1 MTTPAAEMYRRIN
14 EAVIDMI
21 NEFRIQRAAGPLPDK
36 ALDQIVFRAAHSVVQ
51 VLGPYTRDE
60 RNVLWPSVIRMLL
73 ASFIRE
79 IGIADTMLGPL
90 RAARARRG
98 RATEGGSN
106 EDDAGGSLRGPGVTC
121 RGHVGLR

>member
-1 MTTPAAEMYRRIN
+1 MATLALLSRRAN

-21 NEFRIQRAAGPLPDK
+21 NEFRLQRAAGPLPDK

-60 RNVLWPSVIRMLL
+60 RNVLWPSVLRMLL

-79 IGIADTMLGPL
+79 IGIADTMP
-90 RAARARRG
+90 RAA
-98 RATEGGSN
+98 EGGESQD
-106 EDDAGGSLRGPGVTC
+106 EKSDR
-121 RGHVGLR
+121 RREQ

>member
-1 MTTPAAEMYRRIN
+1 MTTPATEIQRRLS

-36 ALDQIVFRAAHSVVQ
+36 ALDQIIFRAAHCIVR

-79 IGIADTMLGPL
+79 IGIADTMRQVAESGEGHEENSD
-90 RAARARRG
+90 RRS
-98 RATEGGSN
+98 EQ
-106 EDDAGGSLRGPGVTC
+106 
-121 RGHVGLR
+121 